1 MDPGG
6 LGEREGG
13 SRGRL
18 LSRVP
23 AKQAQVCVLFVF
35 SYLVITGHLP
45 CPHLLSVGV
54 TLCLLGSRLEYLEQT
69 WCEIHHSSD
78 QTPCPIIL
86 SVYSE

>member
-13 SRGRL
+13 RRGRL

-23 AKQAQVCVLFVF
+23 AKQAQVFVF
-35 SYLVITGHLP
+35 SYLVVTGHLP
-45 CPHLLSVGV
+45 CPHRLSVGV
-54 TLCLLGSRLEYLEQT
+54 TLCLLGFRLEYLEQT
-69 WCEIHHSSD
+69 WCEIRHSSD
-78 QTPCPIIL
+78 QTPRPIIL